1 MCDFSD
7 GFNSIDADGVLNIYI
22 YLMKRNDIKESLELS
37 KCLLDY

>member
-7 GFNSIDADGVLNIYI
+7 GFDSTDADGVLNIYI
-22 YLMKRNDIKESLELS
+22 YSMKRHDIKESLELS